1 MRWRTPLDRLR
12 LSPLMAATLALL
24 ALFDVA
30 GAWALFRVVGPAS
43 DAAPETRADWRA
55 PRLERDAGEGP
66 GISRAHPDILGRPV
80 FSKSRRP
87 AVARLQLPGG
97 PAPAMTPNGLR
108 LSALALYAG
117 NRRAFIASPS
127 SPQGQWREI
136 GEQVEGWT
144 ITEMLPSSVL
154 LRNADQ
160 TFSLSLYPETPGAP
174 LPDGTGRK
182 PPS

>member
-1 MRWRTPLDRLR
+1 MRWRTPLGRLR

-30 GAWALFRVVGPAS
+30 GAWALFRAVGPAS

-55 PRLERDAGEGP
+55 PRLEQDAGEGP
-66 GISRAHPDILGRPV
+66 GIFQAYHDTLGRPV

-87 AVARLQLPGG
+87 AVVRLLPAA

-144 ITEMLPSSVL
+144 ITEMLPSSVT

-160 TFSLSLYPETPGAP
+160 TVSLSLYPETPGAP
-174 LPDGTGRK
+174 LQDGTGRK